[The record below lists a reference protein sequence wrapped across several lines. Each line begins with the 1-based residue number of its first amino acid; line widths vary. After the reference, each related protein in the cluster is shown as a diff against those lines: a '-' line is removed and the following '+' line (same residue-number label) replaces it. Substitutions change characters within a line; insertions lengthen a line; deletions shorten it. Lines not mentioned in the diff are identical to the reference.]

1 MIMKKVFLTTLL
13 LAGTLVSV
21 LAQHNLPALP
31 YAYDALE
38 PYIDKQ
44 TMEIHHDKHHAAYIN
59 NLNAAIKGTDLE
71 KIALEELIKN
81 ISKYTP
87 AVRNNAGGHWN
98 HTMFWEVLV
107 SHDKSGT
114 PNEKLMAA
122 FTKEFGSFEKFKE
135 LFNEAGTKRFGSG
148 WVWLIVKDGK
158 LVITS
163 TANQDNPLMDVSE
176 VKGTPILCLD
186 VWEHAYYLKYQNKR
200 VDYIK
205 AFWDVINWAEVSKRF
220 EASLK

>member
-1 MIMKKVFLTTLL
+1 MKKVFLTTLL